1 MRKYAIWKA
10 SLLRGDVRASQL
22 LKLLPPLPGPMIPQI
37 LKPGPPLS
45 PGTLSPHPGWGW
57 GHTSKQG
64 CRGGGWCGV
73 VVAGVVWWGGG
84 WSGDDAGL
92 ILVMTMMHDDDDDV
106 LCHRGKDERLKLLQP
121 VCFGC
126 FSRSALV
133 VRLHK
138 LRRSFP
144 ASFLSCCSRWFW
156 GQMLSKIDT
165 LKPPECSQAYVCVGG
180 GR

>member
-1 MRKYAIWKA
+1 M
-10 SLLRGDVRASQL
+10 
-22 LKLLPPLPGPMIPQI
+22 
-37 LKPGPPLS
+37 
-45 PGTLSPHPGWGW
+45 
-57 GHTSKQG
+57 
-64 CRGGGWCGV
+64 
-73 VVAGVVWWGGG
+73 VAGVVWWGGG

-106 LCHRGKDERLKLLQP
+106 LCHRGKDERLKLLQL

-165 LKPPECSQAYVCVGG
+165 LKPPERSQAYVCGG
-180 GR
+180 GAGECVYVVCWSMWCLCVDICGVGLCGVVLRHLGVWVCVTSLRGARMTPEKWMTLERLMTLEK

>member
-1 MRKYAIWKA
+1 M
-10 SLLRGDVRASQL
+10 
-22 LKLLPPLPGPMIPQI
+22 
-37 LKPGPPLS
+37 
-45 PGTLSPHPGWGW
+45 
-57 GHTSKQG
+57 
-64 CRGGGWCGV
+64 
-73 VVAGVVWWGGG
+73 VAGVVWWGGG

-106 LCHRGKDERLKLLQP
+106 LCHRGKDERLKLLQL

-165 LKPPECSQAYVCVGG
+165 LKPPECSQAYVCGG
-180 GR
+180 GQVSVYMWCVGLCGVYVWIYVVWVYVVWCYGTLVCGCV